1 MPAET
6 QSMREEPAV
15 RAWVIAAIA
24 TGLIVFLA
32 ASLGLLW
39 LFYHAHTGGLGAIQA
54 KPFPAPGVVTDTAAT
69 LHALQQGQRERLH
82 GYAWVDRDRQIV
94 HVPIERAMAAIAA
107 KGAEAYGPVAPAEPA
122 AAPAQPAGGDG
133 R

>member
-15 RAWVIAAIA
+15 RARAVAAIA
-24 TGLIVFLA
+24 GGLVVFLA

-39 LFYHAHTGGLGAIQA
+39 LFYHAQTAGLGVIRPA
-54 KPFPAPGVVTDTAAT
+54 PFPAPGVVTDTAAT
-69 LHALQQGQRERLH
+69 LHALQKGQRERLH

-94 HVPIERAMAAIAA
+94 HVPIERVMATIAA
-107 KGAEAYGPVAPAEPA
+107 KGAEAYGPVVPAEPVA
-122 AAPAQPAGGDG
+122 ASAGPAGEDG